1 MAGLI
6 TANFEPHKVALVPGV
21 FLVLFVPIVLLPI
34 HDKRQG
40 EQLKHATE
48 RSPMSKISVEK
59 WVKLL
64 WVVGTCLW
72 CSMIPLLWWHGY
84 EAQTAAQASLNSTRL
99 LFVSG
104 IGGLW
109 SLAGAA
115 WLAKLRKDAKDLR
128 AGASR

>member
-1 MAGLI
+1 
-6 TANFEPHKVALVPGV
+6 
-21 FLVLFVPIVLLPI
+21 
-34 HDKRQG
+34 
-40 EQLKHATE
+40 
-48 RSPMSKISVEK
+48 MSKTGMEKSVK
-59 WVKLL
+59 IL
-64 WVVGTCLW
+64 WVVGNCLW
-72 CSMIPLLWWHGY
+72 CSMVPLLWWHTY

-128 AGASR
+128 ARASR